1 MTLLNEKIC
10 AELIIDEAKIT
21 PSSYEFTIKI
31 GIESLTA
38 RMIYGEK
45 ERGRDEVNFHILKNQ
60 GPLSLKDYDFIYESG
75 FYQTLKDIAALS
87 QMKNRKR
94 KALNEMSSFLMMSQ
108 RKAEN
113 FYNSFHKNN
122 PEKAPRIYDNI
133 KNHDGWC
140 YIAGKVN
147 QLVPTLK
154 F

>member
-1 MTLLNEKIC
+1 
-10 AELIIDEAKIT
+10 
-21 PSSYEFTIKI
+21 
-31 GIESLTA
+31 
-38 RMIYGEK
+38 
-45 ERGRDEVNFHILKNQ
+45 LKNQ
-60 GPLSLKDYDFIYESG
+60 GSLSLKDYDFIYESG
-75 FYQTLKDIAALS
+75 FYQTLKEIAALS
-87 QMKNRKR
+87 YLMKNRKNRKR